1 MYRPRAT
8 TSAINPAIYIPNARY
23 TGIRTSLSPTALPSY
38 VFAMYASSLPSPPL
52 SDWHTANTDAGLG
65 LDAVAPGSNVSTSIA
80 PSSAPP
86 AAQPPASVAS
96 AASYDSDSSD
106 DIDIIMDH
114 IHGAPA
120 VAAPQPVAAYAA
132 LVPANMPP
140 LPGMVGGGPAGIF
153 GPVVV
158 TDPAVNQVGQG
169 YVVTPDHDLHL
180 PTYFWPPGPKYYAV
194 TRGRYVGVFNS
205 SALFTMAI
213 CGVSSPVSRATRDLQ
228 DALDFFNA
236 ARRANMLEITG

>member
-1 MYRPRAT
+1 M
-8 TSAINPAIYIPNARY
+8 
-23 TGIRTSLSPTALPSY
+23 
-38 VFAMYASSLPSPPL
+38 SSQS
-52 SDWHTANTDAGLG
+52 NTDAGPG

-80 PSSAPP
+80 PSPAPP
-86 AAQPPASVAS
+86 AAPPSASVAP

-120 VAAPQPVAAYAA
+120 VPAVPAPQPVSAYAA
-132 LVPANMPP
+132 LVPGNMPP

-158 TDPAVNQVGQG
+158 TDPTVNEVGQG
-169 YVVTPDHDLHL
+169 YVVTPDHDLHM

-194 TRGRYVGVFNS
+194 TRGRFVGVFNS

-213 CGVSSPVSRATRDLQ
+213 CGVSSPVSRATRELQ
-228 DALDFFNA
+228 EALDFFNA